1 MNKIIK
7 IFKVLIFTII
17 LISLQ
22 SLDAQINK
30 MGKKSSSFSS
40 AGNKWSRIRQGVAAT
55 AGFDMGNTLFLGIG
69 YGQSQYYGVGNLY
82 LQQSV
87 TYQFGFLDKIH
98 HSFEISIH
106 NNFFGGLDLSPMV
119 WGANLMFVKEEKYGQ
134 LFARPDIGIMFPF
147 SYRARAA
154 ENKKLVFMLL
164 YGYNFKLFQKNL
176 EIADN
181 LGVNSHY
188 VTLRV
193 LFTLQTFKEM

>member
-7 IFKVLIFTII
+7 IFKVFIFAIT
-17 LISLQ
+17 LLSMQ

-30 MGKKSSSFSS
+30 FGKKSTSFSS
-40 AGNKWSRIRQGVAAT
+40 VGNKWSRIRHGVSAT
-55 AGFDMGNTLFLGIG
+55 AGFDMGKTLFLGIG

-106 NNFFGGLDLSPMV
+106 NNFFGGLDLSPMI
-119 WGANLMFVKEEKYGQ
+119 WGANLMFVNEGQYGQ

-147 SYRARAA
+147 SYRAKAA
-154 ENKKLVFMLL
+154 EDQKMIFMLL
-164 YGYNFKLFQKNL
+164 YGYNFKLFQRR
-176 EIADN
+176 DD
-181 LGVNSHY
+181 LGVGPHY
-188 VTLRV
+188 VTLRF
-193 LFTLQTFKEM
+193 LFTLRTYKEM

>member
-1 MNKIIK
+1 M
-7 IFKVLIFTII
+7 
-17 LISLQ
+17 Q

-30 MGKKSSSFSS
+30 LGKKSTSFSS
-40 AGNKWSRIRQGVAAT
+40 VGNKWSRIRQGVSAT
-55 AGFDMGNTLFLGIG
+55 AGFDMGKTLFLGLG

-87 TYQFGFLDKIH
+87 TYQFGFINGLH
-98 HSFEISIH
+98 HSLEASVH

-119 WGANLMFVKEEKYGQ
+119 WGTNLMFVTKEGYGQ

-147 SYRARAA
+147 SYRDKAA

-181 LGVNSHY
+181 LGVNPHY
-188 VTLRV
+188 VTFRV
-193 LFTLQTFKEM
+193 LFTLRTYKEM